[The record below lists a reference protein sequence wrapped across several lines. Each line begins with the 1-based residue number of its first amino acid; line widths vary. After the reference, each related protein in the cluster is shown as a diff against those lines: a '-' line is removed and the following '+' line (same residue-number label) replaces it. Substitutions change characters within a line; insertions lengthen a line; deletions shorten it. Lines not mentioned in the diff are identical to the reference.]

1 MRIRATSSAYI
12 RAPQRVVYSVLT
24 DYRHFE
30 AWVPDVTRSRLL
42 AREGEI
48 AVAELIAPPY
58 GPEKLVL
65 ELVESAPASLAFTQV
80 DRFRKDG
87 VFGRFELG
95 SADDNAGT
103 KVEAV
108 LGAPGGPLR
117 WGCRRRMRQILE
129 RTLAALTDRAIKLL
143 TSGLSDVKGQR
154 AKLLE
159 LDITGQEVVLRM
171 GQATYELVRR
181 GREDDE

>member
-1 MRIRATSSAYI
+1 MRVRATSSTYI
-12 RAPQRVVYSVLT
+12 RAPQKVVYSVLT

-30 AWVPDVTRSRLL
+30 SWVPDVTRSRLL

-65 ELVESAPASLAFTQV
+65 ELVESAPASVLFTQI

-103 KVEAV
+103 MVEAV
-108 LGAPGGPLR
+108 LGAPGGLLR
-117 WGCRRRMRQILE
+117 LGCRRRMRRILD
-129 RTLAALTDRAIKLL
+129 RTLAAVADRALKLL
-143 TSGLSDVKGQR
+143 TSGLSDVKDQR

-159 LDITGQEVVLRM
+159 VDISAKEVILRM
-171 GQATYELVRR
+171 GETTYELVRR
-181 GREDDE
+181 SPEGDA

>member
-1 MRIRATSSAYI
+1 MRFRAATSAYI

-30 AWVPDVTRSRLL
+30 AWMPDVTRSRLL

-48 AVAELIAPPY
+48 AIAELIAPPY

-65 ELVESAPASLAFTQV
+65 ELVESSPASVVFTQV
-80 DRFRKDG
+80 DRFREDG

-95 SADDNAGT
+95 SAEDDAGT
-103 KVEAV
+103 IVRAV
-108 LGAPGGPLR
+108 LGARAGLLR
-117 WGCRRRMRQILE
+117 LGCRRRLRRVLE
-129 RTLAALTDRAIKLL
+129 RTIGALTDRALKLL
-143 TSGLSDVKGQR
+143 TSGLSDVKDQR

-159 LDITGQEVVLRM
+159 IDITGKRVTLRM
-171 GQATYELVRR
+171 GEATYELVRR
-181 GREDDE
+181 DREADA